1 MVTLAKTGRR
11 ERRREETRKRI
22 FEAALDLFAK
32 YGFTNVTVEQITD
45 AADVGKGTFFNYFP
59 NKEHMFLA
67 LAERQQ
73 EALDAA
79 VRQARSAETV
89 RPVLF
94 QLAHRLSA
102 GPARSQLMLRSLLGS
117 VLNND
122 LASERMRSLL
132 AYGREALAAIMER
145 GQTLGELRR
154 EMPAQHLARMFQ
166 TLIFGTH
173 TLWSLH
179 PPTDLY
185 LWVEQSVEFFWRTAA
200 CEAGKRQRIRARNG
214 VPKEEKV
221 Q

>member
-1 MVTLAKTGRR
+1 MVTLSQPSRR

-22 FEAALDLFAK
+22 FETALDLFAK
-32 YGFTNVTVEQITD
+32 HGFNKVTVEQITE

-59 NKEHMFLA
+59 TKEHMFLA

-73 EALDAA
+73 EALNVAVHAA
-79 VRQARSAETV
+79 KTADSM

-94 QLAHRLSA
+94 ELAHRLSS

-117 VLNND
+117 VLNNEV
-122 LASERMRSLL
+122 ASERMRSLL
-132 AYGREALAAIMER
+132 AYGRDALATIMER
-145 GQTLGELRR
+145 GQALGELRR
-154 EMPAQHLARMFQ
+154 ELPPQQLARMFQ

-185 LWVEQSVEFFWRTAA
+185 QWVEQSVEFFWCNAA
-200 CEAGKRQRIRARNG
+200 LQTQHRGEKR
-214 VPKEEKV
+214 K
-221 Q
+221 

>member
-1 MVTLAKTGRR
+1 MVTLTKTGRR

-22 FEAALDLFAK
+22 FEAALGLFAK
-32 YGFTNVTVEQITD
+32 YGFTSVTVEQITD

-59 NKEHMFLA
+59 SKEHMFLA

-79 VRQARSAETV
+79 VKQARSAASV

-94 QLAHRLSA
+94 ELAHRLSA

-122 LASERMRSLL
+122 QASERMKSLL
-132 AYGREALAAIMER
+132 AFGREALVVIMER
-145 GQTLGELRR
+145 GQKLGELRR
-154 EMPAQHLARMFQ
+154 EMPAQELARMFQ

-185 LWVEQSVEFFWRTAA
+185 LWVEQSVEFFWRTAT
-200 CEAGKRQRIRARNG
+200 CEAGKRGRTRARNG
-214 VPKEEKV
+214 VPNKERV